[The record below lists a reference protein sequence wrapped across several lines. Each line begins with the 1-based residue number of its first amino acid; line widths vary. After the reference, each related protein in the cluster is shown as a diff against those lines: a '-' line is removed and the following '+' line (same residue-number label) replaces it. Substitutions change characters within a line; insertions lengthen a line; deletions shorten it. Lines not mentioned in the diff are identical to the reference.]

1 MSAAVHEREDII
13 RTVLHTYRRIAVV
26 GMSRN
31 PEKAAYG
38 VPAFL
43 ARQGYIIYPVNP
55 HAETILGRKAYAR
68 IRNIPDPVDIV
79 QIFRPSD
86 QVLPFVEEAIERA
99 RTRGDV
105 RVIWLQEGIR
115 NEEARRR
122 AEAAGLIFIQDRCMM
137 QEWLRFHARA

>member
-1 MSAAVHEREDII
+1 MSVPVHDVDDII

-31 PEKAAYG
+31 PEKAAHG

-55 HAETILGRKAYAR
+55 HADTILGRKAYAHVR
-68 IRNIPDPVDIV
+68 DIPDPVDIV
-79 QIFRPSD
+79 QIFRPPD
-86 QVLPFVEEAIERA
+86 QVLPIVEEAIERA

-115 NEEARRR
+115 NEEARQR
-122 AEAAGLIFIQDRCMM
+122 AETAGLIVIQDRCMM
-137 QEWLRFHARA
+137 QEWLRIHAGG